1 MENNQEPFRYQII
14 RKINSGGMA
23 SVFLAIDSKLGR
35 EVALKKIHP
44 HLLNQKETIIRFNLK
59 GFIAGEFSIQYDS
72 KVNISQGSIKTSLR
86 GATLN
91 SMVDSKSRHLKIA
104 IAIKDDVDEDYPLTL
119 ASIILPPS
127 SGISRSSVTIKSALL
142 NEGQNSVQS

>member
-1 MENNQEPFRYQII
+1 
-14 RKINSGGMA
+14 
-23 SVFLAIDSKLGR
+23 
-35 EVALKKIHP
+35 
-44 HLLNQKETIIRFNLK
+44 
-59 GFIAGEFSIQYDS
+59 
-72 KVNISQGSIKTSLR
+72 
-86 GATLN
+86 
-91 SMVDSKSRHLKIA
+91 MVDSKSRHLKIA